1 MLSIAYPT
9 VPSFHKDQ
17 GALTALAQIL
27 GQGRN
32 SILYQQLTKKQLA
45 LQASAFHFPSELS
58 GEFHFV
64 MLPMAGKT
72 LADMEN
78 LYNAAMDSF
87 EARGVTDDD
96 IAKFKGGIESQT
108 INGLQSVGGKVSQL
122 AYFQYLTGNPNKI
135 TDLLKMYAS
144 VTKDDVMRVY
154 NQYLKDKG
162 AVVLSIVPKGQ
173 EALIAKAD
181 NYKIDTTS
189 YTRPDYGYTGLKYV
203 KGKDNFDRTKMPGNG
218 PNPSVKVPAFWKK
231 DLPNG
236 AKVIG
241 TENNEI
247 PTVTLTVTMPGGHLA
262 SANDL
267 SKAGLASFVSD
278 MMAEDTKNYTAE
290 QLSVELQKLGSSI
303 NVSSGKDDF
312 TFTVQTL
319 KKNLD
324 KTLALLEER
333 MLNPKFTQTSFD
345 RLQKQAL
352 EAFKAQKAQPA
363 AVADA
368 VFAKLNYGPNHIF
381 GISEDGTEE
390 TVKNITLADV
400 ENYYKNYMTSM
411 DAKVVVVGD
420 IKQEEIL
427 PKLTFLNKLP
437 KKKITLPKVDATP
450 AVDKTKVFLVDVPK
464 GAQTEF
470 RVGYTTDMKYN
481 PTGDYYKAY
490 LANYNLGGAF
500 NSRLNLNLREDKGW
514 TYGAG
519 SGFISD
525 EHGTEFR
532 FGSGIKAGATDSAL
546 AEVMKEMKN
555 YVASGI
561 TKEELAFMKSAIGQS
576 DALKYETG
584 GQKAAFIRR
593 ILDYNLPANYVD
605 QQSKMLQGMT
615 KEDLDKITKKYIQP
629 ERMNVLLVGDKAKI
643 IDGVKKLG
651 FQIVELD
658 ADGKPVG
665 DKKVM

>member
-1 MLSIAYPT
+1 
-9 VPSFHKDQ
+9 
-17 GALTALAQIL
+17 
-27 GQGRN
+27 
-32 SILYQQLTKKQLA
+32 
-45 LQASAFHFPSELS
+45 
-58 GEFHFV
+58 
-64 MLPMAGKT
+64 
-72 LADMEN
+72 
-78 LYNAAMDSF
+78 
-87 EARGVTDDD
+87 
-96 IAKFKGGIESQT
+96 
-108 INGLQSVGGKVSQL
+108 
-122 AYFQYLTGNPNKI
+122 
-135 TDLLKMYAS
+135 
-144 VTKDDVMRVY
+144 
-154 NQYLKDKG
+154 
-162 AVVLSIVPKGQ
+162 
-173 EALIAKAD
+173 
-181 NYKIDTTS
+181 
-189 YTRPDYGYTGLKYV
+189 
-203 KGKDNFDRTKMPGNG
+203 
-218 PNPSVKVPAFWKK
+218 
-231 DLPNG
+231 
-236 AKVIG
+236 
-241 TENNEI
+241 
-247 PTVTLTVTMPGGHLA
+247 
-262 SANDL
+262 
-267 SKAGLASFVSD
+267 
-278 MMAEDTKNYTAE
+278 
-290 QLSVELQKLGSSI
+290 
-303 NVSSGKDDF
+303 
-312 TFTVQTL
+312 
-319 KKNLD
+319 
-324 KTLALLEER
+324 
-333 MLNPKFTQTSFD
+333 
-345 RLQKQAL
+345 
-352 EAFKAQKAQPA
+352 
-363 AVADA
+363 
-368 VFAKLNYGPNHIF
+368 
-381 GISEDGTEE
+381 
-390 TVKNITLADV
+390 VKNITLADI

-532 FGSGIKAGATDSAL
+532 FGSGIKAGAT
-546 AEVMKEMKN
+546 VMKEMKN

>member
-1 MLSIAYPT
+1 
-9 VPSFHKDQ
+9 
-17 GALTALAQIL
+17 
-27 GQGRN
+27 
-32 SILYQQLTKKQLA
+32 
-45 LQASAFHFPSELS
+45 
-58 GEFHFV
+58 
-64 MLPMAGKT
+64 
-72 LADMEN
+72 
-78 LYNAAMDSF
+78 
-87 EARGVTDDD
+87 
-96 IAKFKGGIESQT
+96 
-108 INGLQSVGGKVSQL
+108 
-122 AYFQYLTGNPNKI
+122 
-135 TDLLKMYAS
+135 
-144 VTKDDVMRVY
+144 
-154 NQYLKDKG
+154 
-162 AVVLSIVPKGQ
+162 
-173 EALIAKAD
+173 
-181 NYKIDTTS
+181 
-189 YTRPDYGYTGLKYV
+189 
-203 KGKDNFDRTKMPGNG
+203 
-218 PNPSVKVPAFWKK
+218 
-231 DLPNG
+231 
-236 AKVIG
+236 
-241 TENNEI
+241 
-247 PTVTLTVTMPGGHLA
+247 MPGGHLA

>member
-1 MLSIAYPT
+1 
-9 VPSFHKDQ
+9 
-17 GALTALAQIL
+17 
-27 GQGRN
+27 
-32 SILYQQLTKKQLA
+32 
-45 LQASAFHFPSELS
+45 
-58 GEFHFV
+58 
-64 MLPMAGKT
+64 
-72 LADMEN
+72 
-78 LYNAAMDSF
+78 
-87 EARGVTDDD
+87 
-96 IAKFKGGIESQT
+96 
-108 INGLQSVGGKVSQL
+108 
-122 AYFQYLTGNPNKI
+122 
-135 TDLLKMYAS
+135 
-144 VTKDDVMRVY
+144 
-154 NQYLKDKG
+154 
-162 AVVLSIVPKGQ
+162 
-173 EALIAKAD
+173 
-181 NYKIDTTS
+181 
-189 YTRPDYGYTGLKYV
+189 
-203 KGKDNFDRTKMPGNG
+203 
-218 PNPSVKVPAFWKK
+218 
-231 DLPNG
+231 
-236 AKVIG
+236 
-241 TENNEI
+241 
-247 PTVTLTVTMPGGHLA
+247 
-262 SANDL
+262 
-267 SKAGLASFVSD
+267 
-278 MMAEDTKNYTAE
+278 MMNEDTKNYTAE
-290 QLSVELQKLGSSI
+290 QFGVELQKLGSSI
-303 NVSSGKDDF
+303 NVSSGKDDI
-312 TFTVQTL
+312 TFIVQAL
-319 KKNLD
+319 KKNLEP
-324 KTLALLEER
+324 TLALLEER
-333 MLNPKFTQTSFD
+333 MLNPRFTEDAFN
-345 RLQKQAL
+345 RIKKQSL
-352 EAFKAQKAQPA
+352 EAFKTQKSQPA
-363 AVADA
+363 AVATA

-381 GISEDGTEE
+381 GIAEDGTEE